1 MKVIKSVKELQIFI
15 QTYKRQNPKEV
26 IGLVPTMGALHK
38 GHLSLIKASKTTC
51 DLTIVSIFVNPTQF
65 GVNEDFSKYPRKIE
79 ADLKICQSVEVD
91 IVFMPEIEEMYPLKS
106 CLQTTFNAP
115 LSMAS
120 VLEGEAR
127 SGHFN
132 GVLQIINKLFH
143 LIQPHKAF
151 FGKKDA
157 QQLLIVQKMVEDLFF
172 PIEIIPCEIVRSEEG
187 LALSSRNVYL
197 SLEGKRKAL
206 KISQSLKV
214 AMQVIM
220 QGERESLKIKN
231 EALRVLEGLEVE
243 YFAIVNRELE
253 SILTIQ
259 KDSTLILVVAKVE
272 EVRLLDNLWF

>member
-51 DLTIVSIFVNPTQF
+51 DLTIVSIFVNLTQF

-106 CLQTTFNAP
+106 SLQTTFNAP

-187 LALSSRNVYL
+187 LALS
-197 SLEGKRKAL
+197 
-206 KISQSLKV
+206 
-214 AMQVIM
+214 
-220 QGERESLKIKN
+220 
-231 EALRVLEGLEVE
+231 
-243 YFAIVNRELE
+243 
-253 SILTIQ
+253 
-259 KDSTLILVVAKVE
+259 
-272 EVRLLDNLWF
+272 